1 MKPKSIAAV
10 IFLLLLTA
18 FAVPAL
24 YRGAPARRRYS
35 ARGIR
40 VSLPVYTA
48 EQVARISIRWRDV
61 HSTMK
66 LKNGRWILEERGNRP
81 ASVPRISA
89 LLNSLETL
97 APVKELQNVSPE
109 ILRELRLVDSDPKL
123 VPGVRVI
130 LYDGAGRELFSMLLG
145 KGHFVRPEPGMPPPS
160 DAEGRYVLIDGK
172 VYLIPV
178 VFENCH
184 PVPAVWVEP
193 LRLHE
198 LRRAIRMSVRRFEK
212 GRGRVVW
219 SVYRKSTAHP
229 FSLSLPA
236 GKTAENQ
243 LLSGLADRLSK
254 PFTLDYFTPEKQ
266 QKVELKQRLSIHCAD
281 GFSYVL
287 DLYEGT
293 DQYDV
298 AALQIRYDARNVL
311 RFPGETDSQH
321 RRRCA
326 ELEKRSALESSYSAG
341 HFFKTGKELSRML
354 DIVPEKN

>member
-1 MKPKSIAAV
+1 MNKKSIPAV
-10 IFLLLLTA
+10 LALVLLTA
-18 FAVPAL
+18 FTVLSL
-24 YRGAPARRRYS
+24 YRGAPMQRRYS
-35 ARGIR
+35 ARGIK
-40 VSLPVYTA
+40 VSLPVYKA
-48 EQVARISIRWRDV
+48 EQVAKIVIRWRNI
-61 HSTMK
+61 HTTMK

-89 LLNSLETL
+89 LLNSLGSL

-130 LYDGAGRELFSMLLG
+130 LYDHADRELFNMLLG
-145 KGHFVRPEPGMPPPS
+145 KGHFVHPEPGMPPAA
-160 DAEGRYVLIDGK
+160 DAEGRYVLIGGK

-184 PVPAVWVEP
+184 PLPAVWVEP
-193 LRLHE
+193 LRMHE
-198 LRRAIRMSVRRFEK
+198 LRRSLRMTVQRFEK
-212 GRGRVVW
+212 GRGRAVW

-229 FSLSLPA
+229 FTLAYPA

-243 LLSGLADRLSK
+243 LLSGLADHLSK

-266 QKVELKQRLSIHCAD
+266 QKVELKQRLVIHCAD
-281 GFSYVL
+281 GFVYLL
-287 DLYEGT
+287 DLYEGN

-298 AALQIRYDARNVL
+298 ASLQIRYDPEKVL

-321 RRRCA
+321 QKRCA
-326 ELEKRSALESSYSAG
+326 ELNKRFVQEKNYSSG
-341 HFFKTGKELSRML
+341 HFFKTGKGLSRML
-354 DIVPEKN
+354 DIIPEKN